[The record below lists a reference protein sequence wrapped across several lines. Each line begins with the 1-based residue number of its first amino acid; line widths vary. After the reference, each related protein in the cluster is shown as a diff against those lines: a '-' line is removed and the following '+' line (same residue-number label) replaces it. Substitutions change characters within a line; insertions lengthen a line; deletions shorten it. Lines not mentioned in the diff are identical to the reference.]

1 MQTIPFYLNCQPENQ
16 IKCLL
21 FFSFFFLSIFSLYK
35 YDAPN
40 NVKVIF
46 YFVLKMISLFKSI
59 MYQYIFSLSFVQ
71 EVSETPGSEYLLPTV
86 FFKINFRFSE
96 GSNPFLFSTR
106 IWTWTACLNLGL
118 QSPCCQV
125 HCGVEVE
132 GSILNNVKKH
142 FTIYHLLFN

>member
-86 FFKINFRFSE
+86 FSRLISDSMKVPIYFFFQLASEPGLHVLNWVCSLHAAKSTVVWRLRARF
-96 GSNPFLFSTR
+96 
-106 IWTWTACLNLGL
+106 
-118 QSPCCQV
+118 
-125 HCGVEVE
+125 
-132 GSILNNVKKH
+132 
-142 FTIYHLLFN
+142 